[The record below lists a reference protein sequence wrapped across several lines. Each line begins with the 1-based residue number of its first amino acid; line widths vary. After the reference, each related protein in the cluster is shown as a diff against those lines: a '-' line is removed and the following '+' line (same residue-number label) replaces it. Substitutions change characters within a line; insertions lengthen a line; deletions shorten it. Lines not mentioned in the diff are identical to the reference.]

1 MARPS
6 TISDALIQRVCARVR
21 AGLRVES
28 ALVAEGVDA
37 KLQYVWRRKA
47 ESGASDYSKLFEE
60 AARARSEFEAEML
73 DAIRLQATPT
83 QNGDAADWKARAWLL
98 ERTMPEAYAPSQTM
112 VLKAQDQAA
121 QDVLEVAR
129 EVLPSQWYAAL
140 LAALAGVGEGDAQG
154 DADEGDEAH

>member
-1 MARPS
+1 MARNLC
-6 TISDALIQRVCARVR
+6 DQGLIDRVSARVR

-28 ALVAEGVDA
+28 ALTAEGIS
-37 KLQYVWRRKA
+37 KQLQHIWRRKA
-47 ESGASDYSKLFEE
+47 ESGDALYLTLYDR
-60 AARARSEFEAEML
+60 AARARSEFESEML

-129 EVLPSQWYAAL
+129 EVLPSEWYAAL
-140 LAALAGVGEGDAQG
+140 LAALSGIGEADAQ